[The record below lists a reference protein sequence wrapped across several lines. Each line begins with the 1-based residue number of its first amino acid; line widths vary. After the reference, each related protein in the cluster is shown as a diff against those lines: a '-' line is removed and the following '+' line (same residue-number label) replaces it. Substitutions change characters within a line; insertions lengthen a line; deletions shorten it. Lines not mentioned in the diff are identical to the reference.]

1 MYRMPQPAGKTDE
14 AAEGY
19 FVRNKI
25 TKRRY
30 TIMKKHYLTVAVL
43 ALALGMT
50 ACSSKKAEE
59 TTAAE
64 TTAVQTTEAAAKTTE
79 AETAGQTTGA
89 DVQSESEDEDYFY
102 GYVKEIK
109 DKIVTVEDDAGK
121 QVRFEISGA
130 EFSDDEELG
139 VGDEVEITFYGELK
153 TDVTKAV
160 YVDIVTSAAKE
171 AAEAAAAEEDP
182 IVYGTIEKVD
192 GGKLTLKTDE
202 GIYTFDMSIAQQVTK
217 GGINAGTEAE
227 ITYYGDLEDEED
239 PATATRIVTE
249 DAMDSADADIY
260 MLTGKVVEVS
270 ENAVVLQTADQN
282 KSIFAF
288 VGKKGM
294 FDSLKEGDTAT
305 VIYEGTLTGRTI
317 QAIGLQ

>member
-1 MYRMPQPAGKTDE
+1 
-14 AAEGY
+14 
-19 FVRNKI
+19 
-25 TKRRY
+25 
-30 TIMKKHYLTVAVL
+30 MKKHYLAIAVL

-64 TTAVQTTEAAAKTTE
+64 TTAVRTTEAAAETTA
-79 AETAGQTTGA
+79 AETTGQTTAA
-89 DVQSESEDEDYFY
+89 DAQSESEEDEDYFY

-130 EFSDDEELG
+130 EFSNDEELG

-153 TDVTKAV
+153 ADVTKAV

-192 GGKLTLKTDE
+192 GGRLTLKTDE

-227 ITYYGDLEDEED
+227 VTYYGDLEDEEE
-239 PATATRIVTE
+239 PAMATRIVTE

-270 ENAVVLQTADQN
+270 ENAVVLETADQN

>member
-1 MYRMPQPAGKTDE
+1 
-14 AAEGY
+14 
-19 FVRNKI
+19 
-25 TKRRY
+25 
-30 TIMKKHYLTVAVL
+30 MKKHYLAIAVL

-64 TTAVQTTEAAAKTTE
+64 TTAVQTTEAATETTA
-79 AETAGQTTGA
+79 AETTGQTTAA
-89 DVQSESEDEDYFY
+89 DAQSESEEDEDYFY

-121 QVRFEISGA
+121 QVRFEISSA
-130 EFSDDEELG
+130 EFSNDEELG

-153 TDVTKAV
+153 ADVTKAV

-192 GGKLTLKTDE
+192 GGRLTLKTDE

-227 ITYYGDLEDEED
+227 ITYYGDLEDDEE
-239 PATATRIVTE
+239 PAMATRIVTE

-270 ENAVVLQTADQN
+270 ENAVVLETADQN

>member
-1 MYRMPQPAGKTDE
+1 
-14 AAEGY
+14 
-19 FVRNKI
+19 
-25 TKRRY
+25 
-30 TIMKKHYLTVAVL
+30 MKKHYLAIAVL

-59 TTAAE
+59 TTAAG
-64 TTAVQTTEAAAKTTE
+64 TTAAQTTEAAAETTA
-79 AETAGQTTGA
+79 AETGAETTAA
-89 DVQSESEDEDYFY
+89 DAQSESEEEEDYFY

-130 EFSDDEELG
+130 EFSDDGELG
-139 VGDEVEITFYGELK
+139 VGDEVEVTFYGELK
-153 TDVTKAV
+153 ADVTKAV

-171 AAEAAAAEEDP
+171 AAEAAAAEEDL

-192 GGKLTLKTDE
+192 GGQLTLKTDE
-202 GIYTFDMSIAQQVTK
+202 GVYTFDMTIAQQVTK

-227 ITYYGDLEDEED
+227 VTYYGDLDDVDE
-239 PATATRIVTE
+239 PAMATRIVTE
-249 DAMDSADADIY
+249 DAIDSADADIY
-260 MLTGKVVEVS
+260 ALTGKVVEIS
-270 ENAVVLQTADQN
+270 DNAVVLETADRN
-282 KSIFAF
+282 KSLFAF

>member
-1 MYRMPQPAGKTDE
+1 
-14 AAEGY
+14 
-19 FVRNKI
+19 
-25 TKRRY
+25 
-30 TIMKKHYLTVAVL
+30 MKKHYLAIAVL

-64 TTAVQTTEAAAKTTE
+64 TTAVQTTEAAAETTA
-79 AETAGQTTGA
+79 AETTGQTTAA
-89 DVQSESEDEDYFY
+89 DAQSESEEDEDYFY

-153 TDVTKAV
+153 ADVTKAV

-192 GGKLTLKTDE
+192 GGRLTLKTDE

-227 ITYYGDLEDEED
+227 VTYYGDLEDEEE
-239 PATATRIVTE
+239 PAMATRIVTE

-270 ENAVVLQTADQN
+270 ENAVVLETADQN

>member
-1 MYRMPQPAGKTDE
+1 
-14 AAEGY
+14 
-19 FVRNKI
+19 
-25 TKRRY
+25 
-30 TIMKKHYLTVAVL
+30 MKKHYLAIAVL

-59 TTAAE
+59 TTAAG
-64 TTAVQTTEAAAKTTE
+64 TTAAQTTEAAAETTAAE
-79 AETAGQTTGA
+79 NTAAETGAETTAA
-89 DVQSESEDEDYFY
+89 DAQSESEEEEDYFY

-130 EFSDDEELG
+130 EFSDDGELG
-139 VGDEVEITFYGELK
+139 VGDEVEVTFYGELK
-153 TDVTKAV
+153 ADVTKAV

-171 AAEAAAAEEDP
+171 AAEAAAAEEDL

-192 GGKLTLKTDE
+192 GGQLTLKTDE
-202 GIYTFDMSIAQQVTK
+202 GVYTFDMTIAQQVTK

-227 ITYYGDLEDEED
+227 VTYYGDLDDVDE
-239 PATATRIVTE
+239 PAMATRIVTE

-260 MLTGKVVEVS
+260 ALTGKVVEIS
-270 ENAVVLQTADQN
+270 DNAVVLETADRN
-282 KSIFAF
+282 KSLFAF

>member
-1 MYRMPQPAGKTDE
+1 
-14 AAEGY
+14 
-19 FVRNKI
+19 
-25 TKRRY
+25 
-30 TIMKKHYLTVAVL
+30 MKKHYLAIAVL

-59 TTAAE
+59 TTAAG
-64 TTAVQTTEAAAKTTE
+64 TTAVQTTEAAAETTA
-79 AETAGQTTGA
+79 AETAAETTAA
-89 DVQSESEDEDYFY
+89 DAQSESEEEEDYFY

-130 EFSDDEELG
+130 EFSDDGELG
-139 VGDEVEITFYGELK
+139 VGDEVEVTFYGELK
-153 TDVTKAV
+153 ADVTKAV

-171 AAEAAAAEEDP
+171 AAEAAAAEEDL

-192 GGKLTLKTDE
+192 GGQLTLKTDE
-202 GIYTFDMSIAQQVTK
+202 GVYTFDMTIAQQVTK

-227 ITYYGDLEDEED
+227 VTYYGDLDDVDE
-239 PATATRIVTE
+239 PAMATRIVTE
-249 DAMDSADADIY
+249 DAIDSADADIY
-260 MLTGKVVEVS
+260 ALTGKVVEIS
-270 ENAVVLQTADQN
+270 DNAVVLETADRN
-282 KSIFAF
+282 KSLFAF

>member
-1 MYRMPQPAGKTDE
+1 
-14 AAEGY
+14 
-19 FVRNKI
+19 
-25 TKRRY
+25 
-30 TIMKKHYLTVAVL
+30 MKKHYLAIAVL

-64 TTAVQTTEAAAKTTE
+64 TTAVQTTEAATETTA
-79 AETAGQTTGA
+79 AETTGQTTAA
-89 DVQSESEDEDYFY
+89 DAQSESEEDEDYFY

-130 EFSDDEELG
+130 EFSNDEELG

-153 TDVTKAV
+153 ADVTKAV

-192 GGKLTLKTDE
+192 GGRLTLKTDE

-227 ITYYGDLEDEED
+227 ITYYGDLEDDEE
-239 PATATRIVTE
+239 PAMATRIVTE

-270 ENAVVLQTADQN
+270 ENAVVLETADQN

>member
-1 MYRMPQPAGKTDE
+1 
-14 AAEGY
+14 
-19 FVRNKI
+19 
-25 TKRRY
+25 
-30 TIMKKHYLTVAVL
+30 MKKHYLAIAVL

-59 TTAAE
+59 TTAAG
-64 TTAVQTTEAAAKTTE
+64 TTAAQTTEAAAETTA
-79 AETAGQTTGA
+79 AETGAETTAA
-89 DVQSESEDEDYFY
+89 DAQSESEEEEDYFY

-130 EFSDDEELG
+130 EFSNDEELG

-153 TDVTKAV
+153 ADVTKAV

-171 AAEAAAAEEDP
+171 AAEAAAAEEDL

-192 GGKLTLKTDE
+192 GGQLTLKTDE
-202 GIYTFDMSIAQQVTK
+202 GVYTFDMTIAQQVTK

-227 ITYYGDLEDEED
+227 VTYYGDLDDVDE
-239 PATATRIVTE
+239 PAMATRIVTE
-249 DAMDSADADIY
+249 DAIDSADADIY
-260 MLTGKVVEVS
+260 ALTGKVVEIS
-270 ENAVVLQTADQN
+270 DNAVVLETADRN
-282 KSIFAF
+282 KSLFAF

>member
-1 MYRMPQPAGKTDE
+1 
-14 AAEGY
+14 
-19 FVRNKI
+19 
-25 TKRRY
+25 
-30 TIMKKHYLTVAVL
+30 MKKHYLAIAVL

-64 TTAVQTTEAAAKTTE
+64 TTAVQTTEAATETTA
-79 AETAGQTTGA
+79 AETTGQTTAA
-89 DVQSESEDEDYFY
+89 DAQSESEEDEDYFY

-130 EFSDDEELG
+130 EFSNDEELG

-153 TDVTKAV
+153 ADVTKAV

-192 GGKLTLKTDE
+192 GGRLTLKTDE
-202 GIYTFDMSIAQQVTK
+202 GICTFDMSIAQQVTK

-227 ITYYGDLEDEED
+227 ITYYGDLEDDEE
-239 PATATRIVTE
+239 PAMATRIVTE
-249 DAMDSADADIY
+249 DAMDSVDADIY

-270 ENAVVLQTADQN
+270 ENAVVLETADQN

>member
-1 MYRMPQPAGKTDE
+1 M
-14 AAEGY
+14 
-19 FVRNKI
+19 
-25 TKRRY
+25 
-30 TIMKKHYLTVAVL
+30 L

-64 TTAVQTTEAAAKTTE
+64 TTAVQTTEAATETTA
-79 AETAGQTTGA
+79 AETTGQTTAA
-89 DVQSESEDEDYFY
+89 DAQSESEEDEDYFY

-130 EFSDDEELG
+130 EFSNDEELG

-153 TDVTKAV
+153 ADVTKAV

-192 GGKLTLKTDE
+192 GGRLTLKTDE

-227 ITYYGDLEDEED
+227 ITYYGDLEDDEE
-239 PATATRIVTE
+239 PAMATRIVTE

-260 MLTGKVVEVS
+260 MRPARWWKFPKTRWCWRRQTRIRVSLRLWARRECLT
-270 ENAVVLQTADQN
+270 A
-282 KSIFAF
+282 
-288 VGKKGM
+288 
-294 FDSLKEGDTAT
+294 
-305 VIYEGTLTGRTI
+305 
-317 QAIGLQ
+317 

>member
-1 MYRMPQPAGKTDE
+1 
-14 AAEGY
+14 
-19 FVRNKI
+19 
-25 TKRRY
+25 
-30 TIMKKHYLTVAVL
+30 MKKHYLAIAVL

-59 TTAAE
+59 TTAAG
-64 TTAVQTTEAAAKTTE
+64 TTVAQTTEAAAETTAAE
-79 AETAGQTTGA
+79 NTAAETGAETTAA
-89 DVQSESEDEDYFY
+89 DAQSESEEEEDYFY

-130 EFSDDEELG
+130 EFSDDGELG
-139 VGDEVEITFYGELK
+139 VGDEVEVTFYGELK
-153 TDVTKAV
+153 ADVTKAV

-171 AAEAAAAEEDP
+171 AAEAAAAEEDL

-192 GGKLTLKTDE
+192 GGQLTLKTDE
-202 GIYTFDMSIAQQVTK
+202 GVYTFDMTIAQQVTK

-227 ITYYGDLEDEED
+227 VTYYGDLDDVDE
-239 PATATRIVTE
+239 PAMATRIVTE
-249 DAMDSADADIY
+249 DAIDSADADIY
-260 MLTGKVVEVS
+260 ALTGKVVEIS
-270 ENAVVLQTADQN
+270 DNAVVLETADRN
-282 KSIFAF
+282 KSLFAF